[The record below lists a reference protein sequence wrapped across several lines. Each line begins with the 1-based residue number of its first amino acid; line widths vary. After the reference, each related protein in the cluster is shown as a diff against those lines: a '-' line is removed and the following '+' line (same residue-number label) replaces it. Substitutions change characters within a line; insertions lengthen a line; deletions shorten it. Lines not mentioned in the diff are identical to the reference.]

1 MSPLSRVVW
10 SEGMHL
16 AQHHFQA
23 QSRYFEE
30 LVSCTLPQL
39 CFEPYGL
46 VHCEMDA
53 EALRNG
59 TVSLTH
65 ARGIMPDGL
74 TFQFPADPVPDALEI
89 RDIFSPTQESH
100 RVLLGIPHLRPGKAN
115 TALRGASARREA
127 RYVEASEALYD
138 ETTGLDEKQVAV
150 ARNNFRLI
158 LDTGEVEEDLV
169 TLPLARVRRDGTGQF
184 IYDTDYVPPSLQI
197 GASERLM
204 QLLGRVVEM
213 LGSRAASLQAERQGG
228 GARSDEGSGEI
239 ASFWLSHAINAS
251 LPLLRHQFLVR
262 ITHPER
268 LFLELSKLAGALCT
282 FSLTAHPRDL
292 PTYDH
297 EQLDLC
303 FHELD
308 RRIRAQLEVIHPT
321 TSIAIPLRQTEPS
334 FHMGSATD
342 PRAFAGARWFLG
354 VRSSAAPGEVA
365 ARVPKLVK
373 VCSAKHI
380 ARLVR
385 EAFPGLTLDHVLT
398 PPAELAPR
406 GDTQYF
412 AIEPAGPC
420 WQSLVQT
427 REVGVYAPDAIPDAV
442 LELTAV
448 PGAG

>member
-1 MSPLSRVVW
+1 MSRLSRVVW

-30 LVSCTLPQL
+30 LVSCTLNQVH
-39 CFEPYGL
+39 FEPYGL

-89 RDIFSPTQESH
+89 RDLFSPTQESH
-100 RVLLGIPHLRPGKAN
+100 RVLLAIPPFRTGNANAALHGEGKN
-115 TALRGASARREA
+115 REA
-127 RYVEASEALYD
+127 RFVAASETVCD

-150 ARNNFRLI
+150 AHKSFRLL
-158 LDTGEVEEDLV
+158 LDNGEAGEELV
-169 TLPLARVRRDGTGQF
+169 TLPLARVRRDGSGHF
-184 IYDTDYVPPSLQI
+184 IYDPEYVPPSLQI

-204 QLLGRVVEM
+204 QLLGRLVEM
-213 LGSRAASLQAERQGG
+213 LDSRAAALQGERQGG
-228 GARSDEGSGEI
+228 GARFDQGSREI
-239 ASFWLSHAINAS
+239 ASFWLSHAINSS
-251 LPLLRHQFLVR
+251 LPALRHEYLVR
-262 ITHPER
+262 TTHPER
-268 LFLELSKLAGALCT
+268 LFVELSRLAGALCT
-282 FSLTAHPRDL
+282 FSLIAHPRDL
-292 PTYDH
+292 PLYDH
-297 EQLDLC
+297 EQLDRC

-308 RRIRAQLEVIHPT
+308 RRIREQLEVILPT
-321 TSIAIPLRQTEPS
+321 TSIAIPLRPGEPS
-334 FHMGSATD
+334 FYIGSATD
-342 PRAFAGARWFLG
+342 PRAFAGARWYLG
-354 VRSSAAPGEVA
+354 VRSSATPGEVV

-373 VCSAKHI
+373 ICSAKHI

-385 EAFPGLTLDHVLT
+385 EAFPGLTLNHVLR

-406 GDTQYF
+406 GDSQYF

-448 PGAG
+448 PESG